1 MSTESNMY
9 GMNVKDEIVELGNNS
24 KMFTE
29 SKVMHGRESINVTK

>member
-1 MSTESNMY
+1 MY

-29 SKVMHGRESINVTK
+29 SKVMMHGRESINVTK